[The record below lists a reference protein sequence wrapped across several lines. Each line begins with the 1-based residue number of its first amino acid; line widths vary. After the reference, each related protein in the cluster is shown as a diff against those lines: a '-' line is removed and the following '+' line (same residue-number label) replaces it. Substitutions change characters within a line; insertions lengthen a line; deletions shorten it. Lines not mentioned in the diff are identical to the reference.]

1 MDMQFTDV
9 FCGYPGSVHDTRVFR
24 NLLFFQEVEANP
36 DMLFPRN
43 THLIGSSAYP
53 LKTLVL
59 TSYPGNDRLTR
70 RQKRY
75 NFNHSSTKMVME
87 SPWSLKR

>member
-1 MDMQFTDV
+1 MDMQFTYV
-9 FCGYPGSVHDTRVFR
+9 FCGYPGSVHDTRVLR
-24 NLLFFQEVEANP
+24 NSPFFQGAEANP
-36 DMLFPRN
+36 DMLFSRN
-43 THLIGSSAYP
+43 THLIGNSAYP

-59 TSYPGNDRLTR
+59 TSYRGNDRLTR

-75 NFNHSSTKMVME
+75 NFVHSSTKMVME

>member
-43 THLIGSSAYP
+43 THLSVA
-53 LKTLVL
+53 LLTL
-59 TSYPGNDRLTR
+59 
-70 RQKRY
+70 
-75 NFNHSSTKMVME
+75 
-87 SPWSLKR
+87 